1 MDLMSSHVDKS
12 VNDAFYKWLNDMYGS
27 SGEVVAT
34 RGNVHSYL
42 GMTLIFQDG
51 EVHVNMMDYIQEMLG
66 GFPIKF

>member
-1 MDLMSSHVDKS
+1 MDLMSGHVDKS

-42 GMTLIFQDG
+42 GMTLIF
-51 EVHVNMMDYIQEMLG
+51 
-66 GFPIKF
+66 

>member
-1 MDLMSSHVDKS
+1 MANHIINKKQQTVRFHMDLMSGHVDKS

-42 GMTLIFQDG
+42 GMTLIF
-51 EVHVNMMDYIQEMLG
+51 
-66 GFPIKF
+66 